1 MDRLHCVTESEL
13 LEHVDSFGFPLECAK
28 EEWTRQLKEGFTNS
42 ETLLSLRAD
51 QVNRLREHPE
61 VIEEVFRNL
70 ESLKESE
77 SILLEHK
84 ANDTSI
90 TAEEQIFFTGN
101 DTKTFNHIPFFL
113 TILVLFKIWVAPALA
128 LLTPLILCIMPY
140 VILRN
145 MMNMDIPWDMYVVMM
160 QQMIFGV
167 QNGQPWGIK
176 QYSQVAWTS
185 MSLGQ
190 GMIIPFFT
198 AYHTY
203 KLDTAIVRRGEA
215 IQNLYRV
222 GKEIYDKY
230 EDLGANKTINLKL
243 VEPPSDP
250 REAVAWMTSEPL
262 ALKIMF
268 KVLGQL
274 SVLTTFARDQAWQA
288 VEWKSTMDSLD
299 LEDSSDLAISSDSA
313 IKSTLSLNQHS
324 LLTGPNRG
332 GKSSSL
338 RSILQQVLL
347 GQTYGMTYDASG
359 SWYPF
364 SNIFTRL
371 KSKDHAGKE
380 SLFEMEVRMA
390 SRMLDVTTRTRAPTL
405 LLIDELFHSTN
416 PPDAETSA
424 KVFLDSL
431 WKLPNAKSIIST
443 HIFSLCEAPG
453 NSKIQKFCCRAEE
466 MSNGVIDYFYRLE
479 PGVCR
484 VSSVREV
491 LRESG
496 LMRLNGL

>member
-1 MDRLHCVTESEL
+1 MDKVHCLAESEL
-13 LEHVDSFGFPLECAK
+13 LEHVNIFGFPLECAK
-28 EEWTRQLKEGFTNS
+28 EEWARQLKEGFTNS
-42 ETLLSLRAD
+42 ETLLKVRAD
-51 QVNRLREHPE
+51 QVHRLRQHPE
-61 VIEEVFRNL
+61 VIEEVYTSL

-84 ANDTSI
+84 TSDTSK

-101 DTKTFNHIPFFL
+101 DTKTFNHIPFLL
-113 TILVLFKIWVAPALA
+113 TFMVLFKIWLAPALA

-140 VILRN
+140 VILRT
-145 MMNMDIPWDMYVVMM
+145 MMNMNIPWNVYVVMM
-160 QQMIFGV
+160 QQMVLGV
-167 QNGQPWGIK
+167 QNGQPWGFK
-176 QYSQVAWTS
+176 QYSQLLWTS
-185 MSLGQ
+185 ISVGQ

-203 KLDTAIVRRGEA
+203 KLDNAIVRRGEA

-222 GKEIYDKY
+222 GQEVYNRLESI
-230 EDLGANKTINLKL
+230 GANKTINLKL

-262 ALKIMF
+262 ALKITF

-274 SVLTTFARDQAWQA
+274 SVLTTLARDQAWQA
-288 VEWKSTMDSLD
+288 VDWKSTMDSLD
-299 LEDSSDLAISSDSA
+299 LEDCSDIAIPSKSA
-313 IKSTLSLNQHS
+313 IKSSLSLNKHS

-347 GQTYGMTYDASG
+347 GQTCGMTYDASG

-364 SNIFTRL
+364 SNVFTRL

-390 SRMLDVTTRTRAPTL
+390 SRMLDVTTRTGAPTL

-466 MSNGVIDYFYRLE
+466 LSTGAIDYFYRLE
-479 PGVCR
+479 SGICR

-496 LMRLNGL
+496 LMRLNGM